1 MDMDAGALRAVQAPL
16 KQRYRD
22 DPQSALT
29 PLQATATFGTAGI
42 TCLVDGWAGPARAG
56 LHPATGGD
64 GSDAC
69 SGDLL
74 LQALLACAGV
84 TLRSVATAS
93 GVEIRSANLRAE
105 GTFDARGTLGVSRD
119 APVGCTDVRVIVE
132 LDTDADDVAL
142 QRLATLTE
150 RYCVVGR
157 TLREPV
163 LITVRRV
170 G

>member
-1 MDMDAGALRAVQAPL
+1 
-16 KQRYRD
+16 
-22 DPQSALT
+22 
-29 PLQATATFGTAGI
+29 
-42 TCLVDGWAGPARAG
+42 
-56 LHPATGGD
+56 
-64 GSDAC
+64 
-69 SGDLL
+69 
-74 LQALLACAGV
+74 
-84 TLRSVATAS
+84 
-93 GVEIRSANLRAE
+93 
-105 GTFDARGTLGVSRD
+105 
-119 APVGCTDVRVIVE
+119 VRVIVE